1 MNSDSSFD
9 FEPWDKQFTVDR
21 EYLVACELNDL
32 EAVKYWLDQGA
43 NVNHWTDENIETVNY
58 DVFDFGLK
66 YAVKNNYL
74 ELCDLLL
81 AQANINVNQKDFADY
96 YGNWYGYVGC
106 TFKTNHTPL
115 MIAVQHGHSEIVKRL
130 VKAPGIDL
138 NFQEPHSHETAAMM
152 AVSKTRYWSRWDEDR
167 SYWKDVAEVNL
178 EIVKILSETEGVDW
192 NLENVENETAFT
204 KALMLKDLSCLKLL
218 RKVPN
223 IDWNC
228 ISNRRCSP
236 LGWTLALDLDPPSR
250 NSEAARFLLSLP
262 DVEVDMEEIRW
273 HITEA
278 VKECKI
284 YVYKKILQSKIS
296 NKLCVA
302 AKMINFKMSLEE
314 GKFKS
319 IFYFLKFALEKN
331 MSKNIV
337 DILVSVLKTWDIID
351 LVIYYKDRWRSRR
364 I

>member
-1 MNSDSSFD
+1 MVDKTMNSDSSFD

-66 YAVKNNYL
+66 YAAKNNYP
-74 ELCDLLL
+74 EICDLLL

-96 YGNWYGYVGC
+96 YGNWYGHLGC

-167 SYWKDVAEVNL
+167 SY
-178 EIVKILSETEGVDW
+178 
-192 NLENVENETAFT
+192 
-204 KALMLKDLSCLKLL
+204 
-218 RKVPN
+218 
-223 IDWNC
+223 
-228 ISNRRCSP
+228 
-236 LGWTLALDLDPPSR
+236 
-250 NSEAARFLLSLP
+250 
-262 DVEVDMEEIRW
+262 
-273 HITEA
+273 
-278 VKECKI
+278 
-284 YVYKKILQSKIS
+284 
-296 NKLCVA
+296 
-302 AKMINFKMSLEE
+302 
-314 GKFKS
+314 
-319 IFYFLKFALEKN
+319 
-331 MSKNIV
+331 
-337 DILVSVLKTWDIID
+337 
-351 LVIYYKDRWRSRR
+351 
-364 I
+364 